1 MAKQFDPFNPSL
13 SLVQWF
19 KKRAALAVVIPTS
32 TQNFLNLS
40 PPDAVQTN
48 ALFHAAQKLH
58 VLGFRQGRWFEGDDW
73 VADEVPGA
81 VHAAAWCSPQGTN
94 QCLREGLGRHNPL
107 DKLIGALA
115 SSKVDLSILAIKT
128 AQRLHMTLV
137 GFARQQIMVVF
148 SHHERLDMA
157 KAPPCPYL
165 VKLNKVFFKRM

>member
-13 SLVQWF
+13 SLDQCP
-19 KKRAALAVVIPTS
+19 KKRASLTVMVSTS
-32 TQNFLNLS
+32 TQNFLNLL

-58 VLGFRQGRWFEGDDW
+58 VSSFRQGRWFEGDDW

-81 VHAAAWCSPQGTN
+81 QGN
-94 QCLREGLGRHNPL
+94 VQCLREDLGRHNAL

-115 SSKVDLSILAIKT
+115 SSKVDPSTLAIKT

-137 GFARQQIMVVF
+137 GCARQQDIVVF
-148 SHHERLDMA
+148 SHHERLDRA
-157 KAPPCPYL
+157 KAPHCHAL
-165 VKLNKVFFKRM
+165 SN